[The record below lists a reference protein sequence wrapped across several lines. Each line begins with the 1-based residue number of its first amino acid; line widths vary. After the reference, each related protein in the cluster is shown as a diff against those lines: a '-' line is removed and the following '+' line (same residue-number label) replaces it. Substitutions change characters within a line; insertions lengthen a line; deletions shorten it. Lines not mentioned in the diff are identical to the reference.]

1 MNTSSQFRI
10 MMNDVCGK
18 SDAINLSFGD
28 GVYHPFMEILGMI
41 YFWGF
46 IHGDIGDDLFLG
58 FPQFTTYSDFPI
70 IQIFQRGRSFGDCG
84 TLDTV
89 RQRVT
94 RRADDA
100 T

>member
-46 IHGDIGDDLFLG
+46 HNLPHIVI
-58 FPQFTTYSDFPI
+58 FPSSK
-70 IQIFQRGRSFGDCG
+70 SFSGAG
-84 TLDTV
+84 PS
-89 RQRVT
+89 
-94 RRADDA
+94 A
-100 T
+100 TAVPWIPSGNGSPAERMMPLSA